1 MKKRTFLLIAV
12 LLNLTAC
19 ANSYMTP
26 LAKSAAEGNIAGMK
40 QALASG
46 AEINPDIN
54 VSASPLGQAL
64 EHNHPEAV
72 SFLLDNG
79 AIIRTSHIGQAVAT
93 SEQMTQIFLNRISA
107 DDPIMNNAMYFALVF
122 GDSKVFFNLVEHGV
136 RIPRPNSEYLG
147 QELKGFSY
155 KDGTLFSNRAS
166 LPKYDA
172 MALALVGGSES
183 IVNYLLNM
191 PIDWRI
197 DKPREVTNYVF
208 GGKTKNPKVKM
219 SLLCVWSNG
228 QITTNYDVGY
238 VRYLFVP
245 VKMDDDKLSMD
256 TLNFFAI
263 NGAAGKECVPGGRNP
278 LTEAAQRR
286 NSLHMVKQLIALG
299 ANPYV
304 VNSSGSTLLH
314 YAATTNNPELVKYL
328 VDIGVNP
335 KIKNNDGNTAY
346 DMSYTRGIDSV
357 SNILAPYNSSTF
369 SSDIM
374 GKLVA
379 TAGLVAV
386 GSQVDLS
393 SEQMTQFLGAA
404 TQDVWLNDGRSN
416 NLAQLQQ
423 SALASSSTSASNS
436 SSSNGINKAHG
447 PKKPLRNQGVCK
459 DYTIDN
465 YKDANLIGEPQI
477 DTLCATGIVH
487 YRVYLANYG
496 RNDADAKELEKVYQ
510 AHVYSMETANK
521 VDKAT
526 QM

>member
-26 LAKSAAEGNIAGMK
+26 LAISAAEGNIAGM
-40 QALASG
+40 QQELVNG
-46 AEINPDIN
+46 ANINPNIGR
-54 VSASPLGQAL
+54 SASPLTQAL
-64 EHNHPEAV
+64 LNNHPEAV
-72 SFLLDNG
+72 SFLLENG
-79 AIIRTSHIGQAVAT
+79 AIVSASHLRQAIVTSQEMANILIHHIHSNDPLLDQAMSFALSLGKSEIFFDLVELGVKIPVPDPDVIGQ
-93 SEQMTQIFLNRISA
+93 EMKEIKL
-107 DDPIMNNAMYFALVF
+107 
-122 GDSKVFFNLVEHGV
+122 EHGFLL
-136 RIPRPNSEYLG
+136 S
-147 QELKGFSY
+147 SS
-155 KDGTLFSNRAS
+155 DTT
-166 LPKYDA
+166 PKYDA
-172 MALALVGGSES
+172 MTLALVGGSNR
-183 IVNYLLNM
+183 IVNYLLKL
-191 PIDWRI
+191 PVDWRLE
-197 DKPREVTNYVF
+197 KPREMTNYVY
-208 GGKTKNPKVKM
+208 GGSADNVK
-219 SLLCVWSNG
+219 SALSPLCIWAKGQFYEVDSN
-228 QITTNYDVGY
+228 
-238 VRYLFVP
+238 RYLIYFNMP
-245 VKMDDDKLSMD
+245 AKADDDKLTME
-256 TLNFFAI
+256 TLSYLGIANTPNMNCLP
-263 NGAAGKECVPGGRNP
+263 NGSRP
-278 LTEAAQRR
+278 LSEAAQRTQ
-286 NSLHMVKQLIALG
+286 STYMVKQLIALG
-299 ANPYV
+299 ADPYF
-304 VNSSGSTLLH
+304 VNKRGSTLLH
-314 YAATTNNPELVKYL
+314 YAAMNNNPELVRYFI
-328 VDIGVNP
+328 DIGINP
-335 KIKNNDGNTAY
+335 KVKNNDGNTAY

-357 SNILAPYNSSTF
+357 SNILAPYNSSSF
-369 SSDIM
+369 SGDIM
-374 GKLVA
+374 GKLIA

-386 GSQVDLS
+386 GSQADLS
-393 SEQMTQFLGAA
+393 SEQMTQFLSAA

-423 SALASSSTSASNS
+423 SALASSCTSACSS